1 MIPSNWE
8 SFLRHDDNKSELFEF
23 LATRISNLSITDEK
37 YVLSTKGVDVIAT
50 SEISNISSI
59 APCSHEEADTRLILH
74 TAHVGKSGIKSAM
87 IKTVDTDVVIL
98 AVGMFQE
105 CEVDK
110 LWVEFGTGRTLRYI
124 PIHTLVEK
132 IGQDKAKALP
142 GFHAF
147 TGCDQVS
154 AFSGRG
160 KQTAWKTLESMPESI
175 QTFKTLGSMPSDT
188 DIAENMTTVE
198 RFVVL
203 LYDRSSECQ
212 TTNDAR
218 QELFTHKGRSI
229 DSIPPTSAALYQH
242 TRRAVYQ
249 AGYCWGQSLNPS
261 PTLPSPSEYGWT
273 KKADE
278 MCPWQ
283 PLWTNLLPAAKSCME
298 LLKCSCNKEK
308 GCRGRCKCV
317 KADLPCTALCKC
329 NGCCDRL

>member
-1 MIPSNWE
+1 M
-8 SFLRHDDNKSELFEF
+8 KS
-23 LATRISNLSITDEK
+23 
-37 YVLSTKGVDVIAT
+37 VLPTKGADVIAT

-59 APCSHEEADTRLILH
+59 TPCSHEEAGTRLILH
-74 TAHVGKSGIKSAM
+74 TDHVGKSRIKSAM

-105 CEVDK
+105 LINCGLNLAPE
-110 LWVEFGTGRTLRYI
+110 ERTLRYI
-124 PIHTLVEK
+124 SIHTLVEK
-132 IGQDKAKALP
+132 LGQDKAKALP
-142 GFHAF
+142 GLHAF

-175 QTFKTLGSMPSDT
+175 QTFKTLGNMPSDP
-188 DIAENMTTVE
+188 DIVENVATVE

-218 QELFTHKGRSI
+218 QELFTRKGRSI

-249 AGYCWGQSLNPS
+249 AGYCWGQSLIPS
-261 PTLPSPSEYGWT
+261 PTLPSPSEYG
-273 KKADE
+273 
-278 MCPWQ
+278 
-283 PLWTNLLPAAKSCME
+283 
-298 LLKCSCNKEK
+298 
-308 GCRGRCKCV
+308 
-317 KADLPCTALCKC
+317 
-329 NGCCDRL
+329 